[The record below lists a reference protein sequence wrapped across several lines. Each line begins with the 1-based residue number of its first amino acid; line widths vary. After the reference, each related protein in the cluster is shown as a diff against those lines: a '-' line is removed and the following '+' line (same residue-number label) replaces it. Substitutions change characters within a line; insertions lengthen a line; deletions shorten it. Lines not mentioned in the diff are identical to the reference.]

1 MIFNHICYKL
11 KNPKAADALY
21 KDVWSNINKLETFP
35 YAYQEINQGIR
46 KLKVKKFNIF
56 YLIDEQNNLVNIL
69 HILYQG
75 RDISQIVNW

>member
-1 MIFNHICYKL
+1 MIINYICYKL

-21 KDVWSNINKLETFP
+21 KEVWSNINKLETFP
-35 YAYQEINQGIR
+35 YVYQEINQGIH
-46 KLKVKKFNIF
+46 KIKVRKFNIF
-56 YLIDEQNNLVNIL
+56 YSINEQYKTVNVL